1 VGAEEEILSK
11 VKRIVSETLGIDEG
25 EIKPETTFVDG
36 LGADSLDIVELIMN
50 FEEEFGIEIP
60 DQDAEG
66 ISTVG
71 DVVKYLQSH
80 LS

>member
-1 VGAEEEILSK
+1 MGAEEEILSK

-25 EIKPETTFVDG
+25 GIKPETTFVDG